1 MGAGSLMNGNLK
13 KLSHHTEEA
22 TSFGLSVLCK
32 KLGAAV
38 LMRVKVADVF
48 KLEGSGVSDEL
59 AQFAAKSTFDHVCV
73 DNDRMPLFVVQFDGT
88 SHPTDLQTAKQQQE
102 NEICRKLMLPLLRV
116 HAFHLS
122 KKHHSLEI
130 VGTLLETWFA
140 SKGPPVESK
149 SGSRSFKDGE
159 LFASSGPAA
168 GAPGSPVM
176 PDLDTSSGAAGD
188 VRKNIRRIYE
198 SGKCRSPVPSSVIG
212 ADVGGTFHAVGFI
225 RVTDDAVASAKVA
238 LRNQLFP
245 ATTAVLIEEILIHEL
260 YQELLDVIRG
270 RGRLVTRA
278 ELGATIAAFRMR
290 YKVKGGPTSAPPSTL
305 PGSSL

>member
-1 MGAGSLMNGNLK
+1 VGALGSVMNGNLK

-22 TSFGLSVLCK
+22 TSFGLSAICK
-32 KLGAAV
+32 KLGAGV
-38 LMRVKVADVF
+38 LTRVRVGDVF
-48 KLEGSGVSDEL
+48 RLEGSGVSDEL
-59 AQFAAKSTFDHVCV
+59 AQFAQKSSFDYVCV
-73 DNDRMPLFVVQFDGT
+73 DTDRTALFVVQYDGT

-102 NEICRKLMLPLLRV
+102 NEICRKLALPLLRI

-140 SKGPPVESK
+140 SRGPIESK
-149 SGSRSFKDGE
+149 SGARTFKEGE
-159 LFASSGPAA
+159 IFASSGTPGGGAATPA
-168 GAPGSPVM
+168 
-176 PDLDTSSGAAGD
+176 PDLDTSSGAAGE

-212 ADVGGTFHAVGFI
+212 IDVGGTHHAVGFI

-290 YKVKGGPTSAPPSTL
+290 YKIKGGPTSVPPSTL